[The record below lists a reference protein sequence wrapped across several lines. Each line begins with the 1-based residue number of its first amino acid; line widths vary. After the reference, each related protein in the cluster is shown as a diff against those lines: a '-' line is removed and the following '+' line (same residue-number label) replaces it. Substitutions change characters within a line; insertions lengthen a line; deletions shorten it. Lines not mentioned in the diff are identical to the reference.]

1 MKLLVSVRN
10 EVEAVKALSGGCD
23 ILDIK
28 EPVRGSLGRSDPEIM
43 EKIVELTSN
52 RVPVSAALGEFRDLI
67 YQDSIPSLP
76 SGLSY
81 KKAGTAGLRD
91 VSNWQSKLRSLGLG
105 PRWVAVIYADHADL
119 AAPDPH
125 ELFEL
130 ACELGS
136 AGILIDTCNK
146 RGGRLPDRMKHDEL
160 FKWRERTREAGLFL
174 ALAGSLRLEDLSSIA
189 EVSPDIVAV
198 RGAVCHYGNR
208 TGEVDELLVKLWKG
222 RLATCNSQTPA
233 GLGAR

>member
-10 EVEAVKALSGGCD
+10 EVEAAKALSGGCD

-28 EPVRGSLGRSDPEIM
+28 EPDRGSLGRSAPEIM
-43 EKIVELTSN
+43 EKIVQLTSN
-52 RVPVSAALGEFRDLI
+52 RVPVSAALGEFTDLF
-67 YQDSIPSLP
+67 SHECIPSP
-76 SGLSY
+76 RSGLSY
-81 KKAGTAGLRD
+81 IKAGTAGLRN
-91 VSNWQSKLRSLGLG
+91 VPNWQSKLRSMNLGS
-105 PRWVAVIYADHADL
+105 RWVAVIYADHADL
-119 AAPDPH
+119 AAPDPR
-125 ELFEL
+125 ELYDL

-146 RGGRLPDRMKHDEL
+146 HGGRLVDRMTQNEL

-174 ALAGSLRLEDLSSIA
+174 ALAGSLRLEDLISVA

-208 TGEVDELLVKLWKG
+208 TGEVGESLVRLWKE
-222 RLATCNSQTPA
+222 RLTTCSSQTPT
-233 GLGAR
+233 GLVAR

>member
-10 EVEAVKALSGGCD
+10 EVEAAKALSGGCD

-28 EPVRGSLGRSDPEIM
+28 EPDRGSLGRSAPEIM
-43 EKIVELTSN
+43 EKIVQLTSN
-52 RVPVSAALGEFRDLI
+52 RVPASAALGEFTDFVS
-67 YQDSIPSLP
+67 QECIPSLP

-81 KKAGTAGLRD
+81 KKAGTAGLRN
-91 VSNWQSKLRSLGLG
+91 VPNWQSKLRSMNLGS
-105 PRWVAVIYADHADL
+105 RWVAVIYADHADL
-119 AAPDPH
+119 AAPDPR
-125 ELFEL
+125 ELYDL

-146 RGGRLPDRMKHDEL
+146 HGGRLVDRMTQNEL

-174 ALAGSLRLEDLSSIA
+174 ALAGSLRLEDLISVA

-208 TGEVDELLVKLWKG
+208 TGEVGESLVRLWKE
-222 RLATCNSQTPA
+222 RLTTCSSQTPT
-233 GLGAR
+233 GLVAR